1 MREIKFRGKL
11 IDTGEWVYG
20 SLIGNDVIVGEVV
33 EFCEEYFN
41 TEYWWRVVP
50 ETVGQYTGLKDKN
63 GKEIY
68 EGDIIQFAKK
78 TMWTVEY
85 NRGCFRV
92 CRSPLYD
99 FSSDKYQVVGNIYDN
114 TGLWMTYKCE
124 TCNRDFAVK
133 EVPGDEL
140 EEPACP
146 ECGCTNCIAGERYAE
161 LV

>member
-20 SLIGNDVIVGEVV
+20 YLIGKDVIVGEG
-33 EFCEEYFN
+33 
-41 TEYWWRVVP
+41 WRRVVP
-50 ETVGQYTGLKDKN
+50 ETVGQYTGMKDKN

-68 EGDIIQFAKK
+68 EGDIVQFAEK

-92 CRSPLYD
+92 CRSPIYD

-114 TGLWMTYKCE
+114 TGLWITYKCE
-124 TCNRDFAVK
+124 TCSRDFAVK
-133 EVPGDEL
+133 VVPGDDL
-140 EEPACP
+140 EDPACP
-146 ECGCTNCIAGERYAE
+146 ECGCTSNTKGDY
-161 LV
+161 LY